1 MPWAGRVPD
10 AWVLDAS
17 PVQVLVADDDADILL
32 LVRLRLERLGF
43 EVLTAPDGAAALE
56 LVHTRAPALAI
67 LDVSM
72 PFLTGIEVT
81 RTLREEGSS
90 MPVILLTARAR
101 DTDADVGA
109 QAGATGYVTKPFTT
123 RELEDAVRKALLVG
137 V

>member
-1 MPWAGRVPD
+1 MH
-10 AWVLDAS
+10 AS
-17 PVQVLVADDDADILL
+17 PSVVLVADDDADILL

-56 LVHTRAPALAI
+56 LAHTRAPALAI

-81 RTLREEGSS
+81 QTLREEGSS

-101 DTDADVGA
+101 DTDADVGT

-123 RELEDAVRKALLVG
+123 RELEDAVRSALLVG

>member
-1 MPWAGRVPD
+1 MPD
-10 AWVLDAS
+10 ASRMHAS
-17 PVQVLVADDDADILL
+17 PALVLVADDDADILL

-43 EVLTAPDGAAALE
+43 AVLTASDGAAALE
-56 LVHTRAPALAI
+56 LAHARTPALAI

-81 RTLREEGSS
+81 RRLREEGSS

-123 RELEDAVRKALLVG
+123 RELEDAVRSALLVG

>member
-1 MPWAGRVPD
+1 MPD
-10 AWVLDAS
+10 ATGMDAS
-17 PVQVLVADDDADILL
+17 RTLVLVADDDADILL

-43 EVLTAPDGAAALE
+43 DVLTAADGAAALE
-56 LVHTRAPALAI
+56 LVHTRTPALAI

-81 RTLREEGSS
+81 RTLRDEGSG

-109 QAGATGYVTKPFTT
+109 RAGATGYVTKPFTT
-123 RELEDAVRKALLVG
+123 RELEDAVRSALPVG